1 MLPLIFGMKIFE
13 YTFKLPKLS
22 IENGKL
28 MENGYTEET
37 YTFTL
42 LHRGFGL
49 YEDLTGKPLM
59 AKLMELENVDE
70 SLEKIISKEFISN
83 LACASYVKIDGD
95 KFHNN
100 RATAEEF
107 RKSAVYSKT
116 TEDVNFI
123 KGLIQMALEC
133 ITDVNNVSKKQ
144 VKKEEK
150 KQ

>member
-1 MLPLIFGMKIFE
+1 MKIFE
-13 YTFKLPKLS
+13 YTFKLPNLSVKDGKLV
-22 IENGKL
+22 ENGT
-28 MENGYTEET
+28 TEET

-42 LHRGFGL
+42 LHKGFGL

-59 AKLMELENVDE
+59 AKLMELDNMDNIDN
-70 SLEKIISKEFISN
+70 LISKDFISN
-83 LACASYVKIDGD
+83 LACASYVKIEGD

-107 RKSAVYSKT
+107 RKSAVFSKT

-133 ITDVNNVSKKQ
+133 ITDINQKPSKKANGKNQ
-144 VKKEEK
+144 
-150 KQ
+150 

>member
-1 MLPLIFGMKIFE
+1 MKIFE
-13 YTFKLPKLS
+13 YTFKIPTLS
-22 IENGKL
+22 VKDGKL
-28 MENGYTEET
+28 VEDGITEET

-42 LHRGFGL
+42 LHKGFGL

-59 AKLMELENVDE
+59 AKLMELDGAENLD
-70 SLEKIISKEFISN
+70 KIISKDFIAN
-83 LACASYVKIDGD
+83 LACASYVKIEGD

-116 TEDVNFI
+116 TEDVQFI

-133 ITDVNNVSKKQ
+133 VVDVNQKPAKKSN
-144 VKKEEK
+144 EK
-150 KQ
+150 NQ

>member
-1 MLPLIFGMKIFE
+1 MKIFE
-13 YTFKLPKLS
+13 YTFKLPNLSVKDGKL
-22 IENGKL
+22 IENGS
-28 MENGYTEET
+28 TEET

-42 LHRGFGL
+42 LHKGFGL

-59 AKLMELENVDE
+59 AKLMELTD
-70 SLEKIISKEFISN
+70 LDDMEKIISKEFISN
-83 LACASYVKIDGD
+83 LACASYVKIEGD

-123 KGLIQMALEC
+123 RGLITMAMEC
-133 ITDVNNVSKKQ
+133 IADANAKPKKKDG
-144 VKKEEK
+144 KK
-150 KQ
+150 

>member
-1 MLPLIFGMKIFE
+1 MKIFE
-13 YTFKLPKLS
+13 YTFNIPNLTVS
-22 IENGKL
+22 DGKL
-28 MENGYTEET
+28 VESGSTQET

-42 LHRGFGL
+42 LHKGFGL

-59 AKLMELENVDE
+59 AKLMELTD
-70 SLEKIISKEFISN
+70 LDDIEKIISKEFISN

-123 KGLIQMALEC
+123 RGLISMALEC
-133 ITDVNNVSKKQ
+133 ITDANAKPKKSDG
-144 VKKEEK
+144 KK
-150 KQ
+150 

>member
-1 MLPLIFGMKIFE
+1 MKIFE
-13 YTFKLPKLS
+13 YTFKIPTLS
-22 IENGKL
+22 VKDGKL
-28 MENGYTEET
+28 IEDGITEET

-42 LHRGFGL
+42 LHKGFGL

-59 AKLMELENVDE
+59 AKLMELDGAENLD
-70 SLEKIISKEFISN
+70 KIISKDFIAN
-83 LACASYVKIDGD
+83 LACASYVKIEGD

-116 TEDVNFI
+116 TEDVQFI

-133 ITDVNNVSKKQ
+133 VVDVNQKPAKKSN
-144 VKKEEK
+144 EK
-150 KQ
+150 NQ